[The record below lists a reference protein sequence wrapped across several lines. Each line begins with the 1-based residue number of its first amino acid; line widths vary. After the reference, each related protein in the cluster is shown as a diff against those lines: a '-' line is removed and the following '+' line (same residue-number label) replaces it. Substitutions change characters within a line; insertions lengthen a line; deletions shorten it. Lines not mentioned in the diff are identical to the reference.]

1 MQNIYK
7 DFEKNTQKIKKKLS
21 IYTIPKKLKN
31 KENLYLDIIMENN
44 TQKNKKKIDL
54 MKMKIKTCL
63 TKI

>member
-44 TQKNKKKIDL
+44 T
-54 MKMKIKTCL
+54 
-63 TKI
+63 